1 MSLYARLINNHPMA
15 NVSFVV
21 ILLLGVL
28 SYLNLPREQDP
39 EINFNWLVVNTVLPG
54 ASAED
59 VEKKVTD
66 PLEEAIRTL
75 PDIRFVSSTSRDN
88 TSTILVRFRE
98 LPERQFDKHVTD
110 LRRLVQ
116 NKYNSDLPSD
126 AREPDVQELTT
137 SNGFPTAMVLLTGPA
152 YDERLRRTARSIKD
166 DLERLPGVDRVL
178 TTGQA
183 DPELRVEFSAAE
195 AAARGITAAQIAD
208 SVHAWFRDTFAG
220 RARVGDDDWL
230 VRVVGQQADADYL
243 ARLTVQSPRLDAPV
257 PLSAM
262 ATVETARARAGSLAS
277 SNGQPAV
284 LFAVTK
290 KSKVN
295 TLELLADINRT
306 LAERAPALKP
316 GGYALSLLDD
326 QTVQTQQAIGV
337 MEVNAL
343 VGLLLVMGLCWLFLG
358 SRLAI
363 LVSLGIPF
371 SLAGVFSILYAFD
384 FTLNIPVLL
393 GIVIALG
400 MLVDDAVVITEAIYY
415 RIARGAETLTAT
427 VEAIREVGLPVLAAV
442 STTIAAFLPLMLMPG
457 IVGKFMLLV
466 PLVVSLALLIS
477 LLEAYWMMPAHVVGL
492 KLNFKRPTRLQPLRE
507 RATHTLR
514 VKYTRLLVRL
524 MRHPW
529 ISGLVVLVLFIGAL
543 GLVASGAVRTQFF
556 AFDPIRLFYVN
567 LDMPSGTAI
576 DVTLR
581 ETAKLET
588 VVRRHLQPGEARG
601 VATYAGVKWTDTEPF
616 YGEAYGQVSVSLNP
630 RGADRRD
637 VSEVVAAMRRDIEAL
652 PTPGKVSFT
661 QISGGP
667 PAAKPI
673 KLRLLGE
680 DVNELRAAA
689 EALKQAV
696 STIAGTRDVTDDDL
710 PGRPQLVLRLNAEA
724 LNHAGIDPATAA
736 RLIRLHTEG
745 EIIAETRDQGDKIE
759 VRVRGATPNQTSPN
773 QTGASQI
780 SAASHQLEDIQQL
793 LSDPVAL
800 PGGGATTLGA
810 LVHTDTRTGSGGIK
824 HYNLKRAITIESDLD
839 KSRLDTVE
847 ANAQIADL
855 WAAMKA
861 RYPNTRIDFTGEL
874 DDINESLDAMKMLFL
889 LGVGLIYLILA
900 AQFRSYWQ
908 PLLILLTVPMAFT
921 GVVFGLFITQ
931 NPLSLYTLYGVVA
944 LAGIAVNASIVLIDA
959 ANARLQAG
967 MSLIHATLYAARRR
981 VVPIIITTA
990 TTIGGLFSL
999 AAGLGGK
1006 SLIWGPMAASLV
1018 WGLLVASALTLFTMP
1033 TLFRLAMQMGP
1044 SLRSSMARKLSR
1056 RSAQA

>member
-1 MSLYARLINNHPMA
+1 MSLYARFITNHPLA

-21 ILLLGVL
+21 ILLLGML
-28 SYLNLPREQDP
+28 GYMNMPREQDP

-59 VEKKVTD
+59 IEKKVTD

-75 PDIRFVSSTSRDN
+75 ADIRFVSSTSRDN
-88 TSTILVRFRE
+88 SSIILVRFRE
-98 LPERQFDKHVTD
+98 ISERQFDKRVTD

-116 NKYNSDLPSD
+116 SKYNSDLPGD
-126 AREPDVQELTT
+126 AKEPDVQELTT

-152 YDERLRRTARSIKD
+152 NDERLRRTARQIKD

-183 DPELRVEFSAAE
+183 DPELRIEFAPAE
-195 AAARGITAAQIAD
+195 AAARGLNAAQIAD
-208 SVHAWFRDTFAG
+208 ATRAWFRDTFAG
-220 RARVGDDDWL
+220 RARVGENDWL
-230 VRVVGQQADADYL
+230 VRVIGQQADADYL
-243 ARLTVQSPRLDAPV
+243 GSLSVHSSSLGSPV
-257 PLSAM
+257 PLSAL
-262 ATVETARARAGSLAS
+262 ASVETARARAGSLAS

-284 LFAVTK
+284 ILSVTK

-295 TLELLADINRT
+295 TLSLVADINRYIT
-306 LAERAPALKP
+306 QRSPALEP
-316 GGYALSLLDD
+316 GGFDLMLFDD
-326 QTVQTQQAIGV
+326 QTVPTKHAIGV

-343 VGLLLVMGLCWLFLG
+343 IGLLIVLGLCWLFLG

-371 SLAGVFSILYAFD
+371 SLAGAFAVLYAFD
-384 FTLNIPVLL
+384 FTLSIPVLL

-415 RIARGAETLTAT
+415 RIARGTEALAATLG
-427 VEAIREVGLPVLAAV
+427 AIREVGLPVLAAV

-466 PLVVSLALLIS
+466 PLVVTLALAIS

-492 KLNFKRPTRLQPLRE
+492 KLNFNRPTRLQPLRE
-507 RATHTLR
+507 RATHALR
-514 VKYTRLLVRL
+514 VKYTRLLIRL

-529 ISGLVVLVLFIGAL
+529 FSALVVLVLFAGAV

-556 AFDPIRLFYVN
+556 AFDPIRLFYVSI
-567 LDMPSGTAI
+567 DMPSGTAI

-581 ETAKLET
+581 EAAKVEA
-588 VVRRHLQPGEARG
+588 VVRRHLKDGEARG
-601 VATYAGVKWTDTEPF
+601 VTSYSGVKWTDTEPL

-630 RGADRRD
+630 RNAGMRE
-637 VSEVVAAMRRDIEAL
+637 VSEVVEAMRRDVEAL
-652 PTPGKVSFT
+652 PSPGKISFT

-673 KLRLLGE
+673 KLRLLG
-680 DVNELRAAA
+680 DNVDELRAATR
-689 EALKQAV
+689 ELKQAV
-696 STIAGTRDVTDDDL
+696 TRIEGTRDVIDDDL
-710 PGRPQLVLRLNAEA
+710 PGRPQLVLQLDSEA
-724 LNHAGIDPATAA
+724 LKSAGLDPAIAA

-745 EIIAETRDQGDKIE
+745 EVVAETRDGGDKIE
-759 VRVRGATPNQTSPN
+759 VRVRGATANSDN
-773 QTGASQI
+773 MV
-780 SAASHQLEDIQQL
+780 DIQQL
-793 LSDPVAL
+793 LGDPVAL
-800 PGGGATTLGA
+800 PGGGTTTLGA
-810 LVHTDTRTGSGGIK
+810 LVHADTRNGSGGIK

-839 KSRLDTVE
+839 KDRLDTVE
-847 ANAQIADL
+847 ANARIAEL
-855 WAAMKA
+855 WKAMEA

-931 NPLSLYTLYGVVA
+931 NPLSLYTLYGVIA
-944 LAGIAVNASIVLIDA
+944 LTGIAVNSSIVLIDA
-959 ANARLQAG
+959 ANARLHAG

-981 VVPIIITTA
+981 VVPILITTA

-999 AAGLGGK
+999 AVGLGGK

-1018 WGLLVASALTLFTMP
+1018 WGLLVATTLTLFTMP
-1033 TLFRLAMQMGP
+1033 TLFRLAMQMAPG
-1044 SLRSSMARKLSR
+1044 LRNGIARRLGR
-1056 RSAQA
+1056 PAAG

>member
-1 MSLYARLINNHPMA
+1 MSLYARFITNHPLA

-21 ILLLGVL
+21 ILLLGML
-28 SYLNLPREQDP
+28 GYMNMPREQDP

-59 VEKKVTD
+59 IERKVTD

-75 PDIRFVSSTSRDN
+75 ADIRFVSSTSRDN
-88 TSTILVRFRE
+88 SSIILVRFRE
-98 LPERQFDKHVTD
+98 ISERQFDKRVTD

-116 NKYNSDLPSD
+116 SKYNSDLPGD
-126 AREPDVQELTT
+126 AKEPDVQELTT

-152 YDERLRRTARSIKD
+152 NDERLRRTARQIKD

-183 DPELRVEFSAAE
+183 DPELRIEFAPAE
-195 AAARGITAAQIAD
+195 AAARGLNAAQIAD
-208 SVHAWFRDTFAG
+208 ATRAWFRDTFAG

-230 VRVVGQQADADYL
+230 VRVIGQQADADYL
-243 ARLTVQSPRLDAPV
+243 GRLTVHSSSLGSPV
-257 PLSAM
+257 PLSAL
-262 ATVETARARAGSLAS
+262 ASVETARARAGSLAA

-284 LFAVTK
+284 ILSVTK

-295 TLELLADINRT
+295 TLNLVADINRYI
-306 LAERAPALKP
+306 AQRSPALEP
-316 GGYALSLLDD
+316 GGFELMLFDD
-326 QTVQTQQAIGV
+326 QTVPTKHAIGV

-343 VGLLLVMGLCWLFLG
+343 IGLLIVLGLCWLFLG

-371 SLAGVFSILYAFD
+371 SLAGAFAVLYAFD
-384 FTLNIPVLL
+384 FTLSIPVLL

-415 RIARGAETLTAT
+415 RIARGADALTAT
-427 VEAIREVGLPVLAAV
+427 LAAIREVGLPVLAAV

-466 PLVVSLALLIS
+466 PLVVTLALTIS

-492 KLNFKRPTRLQPLRE
+492 KLNFTRPSRLQPLRE
-507 RATHTLR
+507 RYTHALR
-514 VKYTRLLVRL
+514 VKYTRLLIRL

-529 ISGLVVLVLFIGAL
+529 FSALVVLALFVGAM

-581 ETAKLET
+581 EAAKVEA
-588 VVRRHLQPGEARG
+588 VVRRHLKDGEARG
-601 VATYAGVKWTDTEPF
+601 VTSYSGVKWTDTEPL

-630 RGADRRD
+630 RGAGMRE
-637 VSEVVAAMRRDIEAL
+637 VSEVVEAMRRDVESL
-652 PTPGKVSFT
+652 PSPGKISFT

-673 KLRLLGE
+673 KLRLLG
-680 DVNELRAAA
+680 DNVDELRTATR
-689 EALKQAV
+689 ELKQAV
-696 STIAGTRDVTDDDL
+696 TRIEGTRDVTDDDL
-710 PGRPQLVLRLNAEA
+710 PGRPQLVLQLDSEA
-724 LNHAGIDPATAA
+724 LKSTGLDPATAA

-745 EIIAETRDQGDKIE
+745 EIVAETRDRGDKIE
-759 VRVRGATPNQTSPN
+759 VRVRGATANSD
-773 QTGASQI
+773 
-780 SAASHQLEDIQQL
+780 HMVDIQQL
-793 LSDPVAL
+793 LGDPVAL
-800 PGGGATTLGA
+800 PGGGTTTLGA
-810 LVHTDTRTGSGGIK
+810 LVHTDTRSGSGGIK

-839 KSRLDTVE
+839 KDRLDTVA
-847 ANAQIADL
+847 ANARIAEL
-855 WAAMKA
+855 WRAMEA
-861 RYPNTRIDFTGEL
+861 RYPTTRIDFTGEL
-874 DDINESLDAMKMLFL
+874 DDINESLDSMKMLFL

-931 NPLSLYTLYGVVA
+931 NPLSLYTLYGVIA
-944 LAGIAVNASIVLIDA
+944 LTGIAVNSSIVLIDA
-959 ANARLQAG
+959 ANARLHSG

-981 VVPIIITTA
+981 VVPILITTA

-999 AAGLGGK
+999 AVGLGGK

-1018 WGLLVASALTLFTMP
+1018 WGLLVATTLTLFAMP
-1033 TLFRLAMQMGP
+1033 TLFRLAMQLGP
-1044 SLRSSMARKLSR
+1044 GLRSGIGRRLSR
-1056 RSAQA
+1056 TAAR

>member
-1 MSLYARLINNHPMA
+1 MSLYARFITNHPLA

-21 ILLLGVL
+21 ILLLGML
-28 SYLNLPREQDP
+28 GYMNMPREQDP

-88 TSTILVRFRE
+88 SSIILVRFRE
-98 LPERQFDKHVTD
+98 ISERQFDKRVTD

-116 NKYNSDLPSD
+116 SKYNTDLPDD
-126 AREPDVQELTT
+126 AKEPDVQELTT

-152 YDERLRRTARSIKD
+152 NDERLRRTARQIKD
-166 DLERLPGVDRVL
+166 DIERLPGVDRVL
-178 TTGQA
+178 ATGQA
-183 DPELRVEFSAAE
+183 DPELRIEFAPAE
-195 AAARGITAAQIAD
+195 AAARGLNAAQIAD
-208 SVHAWFRDTFAG
+208 AIRAWFRDTFAG

-230 VRVVGQQADADYL
+230 VRVIGQQADADYL
-243 ARLTVQSPRLDAPV
+243 GRLTVHSSSLGSPV

-284 LFAVTK
+284 ILSVTK

-295 TLELLADINRT
+295 TLKLVADINRYIAQRT
-306 LAERAPALKP
+306 PALEP
-316 GGYALSLLDD
+316 GGFDLMLFDD
-326 QTVQTQQAIGV
+326 QTVATKHAIGV

-343 VGLLLVMGLCWLFLG
+343 IGLLIVLGLCWLFLG
-358 SRLAI
+358 SRLAV

-371 SLAGVFSILYAFD
+371 SLAGAFAVLYAFD

-415 RIARGAETLTAT
+415 RIARGADALAATLA
-427 VEAIREVGLPVLAAV
+427 AMREVGLPVLAAV

-466 PLVVSLALLIS
+466 PLVVTLALVIS

-492 KLNFKRPTRLQPLRE
+492 KLNFTRPTRLQPLRE
-507 RATHTLR
+507 RYTHALR

-529 ISGLVVLVLFIGAL
+529 ISALVVLALFVGAL
-543 GLVASGAVRTQFF
+543 GLVTSGAVRTQFF
-556 AFDPIRLFYVN
+556 AFDPIRLFYVS

-581 ETAKLET
+581 EAAKVEA
-588 VVRRHLQPGEARG
+588 VVRRHLKAGEARG
-601 VATYAGVKWTDTEPF
+601 VTSYAGVKWTDTEPL

-630 RGADRRD
+630 RSKGMRE
-637 VSEVVAAMRRDIEAL
+637 VSEVVEAMRRDVESM
-652 PTPGKVSFT
+652 PSPGKLSFT

-673 KLRLLGE
+673 KLRLLG
-680 DVNELRAAA
+680 DNVDELRAATH
-689 EALKQAV
+689 ELKQAV
-696 STIAGTRDVTDDDL
+696 TKIEGTRDVTVDDL
-710 PGRPQLVLRLNAEA
+710 PGRPQLVLQLDSEA
-724 LNHAGIDPATAA
+724 LKSAGIDPATAA

-745 EIIAETRDQGDKIE
+745 EVIADTRDQGDKIE
-759 VRVRGATPNQTSPN
+759 VRVRGATANSDR
-773 QTGASQI
+773 
-780 SAASHQLEDIQQL
+780 LVDIQQL
-793 LSDPVAL
+793 LGDPVAL
-800 PGGGATTLGA
+800 PGGGTTTLGA

-839 KSRLDTVE
+839 KDRLDTVA
-847 ANAQIADL
+847 ANARIADL
-855 WAAMKA
+855 WAGMAA
-861 RYPNTRIDFTGEL
+861 RYPTTRIDFSGEL

-889 LGVGLIYLILA
+889 MGVGLIYLILA

-931 NPLSLYTLYGVVA
+931 NPLSLYTLYGVIA
-944 LAGIAVNASIVLIDA
+944 LTGIAVNSSIVLIDA
-959 ANARLQAG
+959 ANARLLSG

-981 VVPIIITTA
+981 VVPILITSA

-999 AAGLGGK
+999 AVGLGGK

-1018 WGLLVASALTLFTMP
+1018 WGLLVATTLTLFTMP
-1033 TLFRLAMQMGP
+1033 TLFRLAMQLGP
-1044 SLRSSMARKLSR
+1044 TLRGGIANRVMRA
-1056 RSAQA
+1056 ATH

>member
-1 MSLYARLINNHPMA
+1 MSLYARFITNHPLA

-21 ILLLGVL
+21 ILLLGML
-28 SYLNLPREQDP
+28 GYMNMPREQDP

-88 TSTILVRFRE
+88 SSIILVRFRE
-98 LPERQFDKHVTD
+98 ISERQFDKRVTD

-116 NKYNSDLPSD
+116 SKYNTDLPDD
-126 AREPDVQELTT
+126 AKEPDVQELTT

-152 YDERLRRTARSIKD
+152 NDERLRRTARQIKD
-166 DLERLPGVDRVL
+166 DIERLPGVDRVL
-178 TTGQA
+178 ATGQA
-183 DPELRVEFSAAE
+183 DPELRIEFAPAE
-195 AAARGITAAQIAD
+195 AAARGLNAAQIAD
-208 SVHAWFRDTFAG
+208 AIRAWFRDTFAG

-230 VRVVGQQADADYL
+230 VRVIGQQADADYL
-243 ARLTVQSPRLDAPV
+243 GRLTVHSTRLGSPV
-257 PLSAM
+257 PLSAL

-284 LFAVTK
+284 ILAVTK

-295 TLELLADINRT
+295 TLKLVADINRYIAQRT
-306 LAERAPALKP
+306 PALEP
-316 GGYALSLLDD
+316 GGFDLMLFDD
-326 QTVQTQQAIGV
+326 QTVATKHAIGV

-343 VGLLLVMGLCWLFLG
+343 IGLLIVLGLCWLFLG
-358 SRLAI
+358 SRLAV

-371 SLAGVFSILYAFD
+371 SLAGAFAVLYAFD

-415 RIARGAETLTAT
+415 RIARGADALAATLA
-427 VEAIREVGLPVLAAV
+427 AMREVGLPVLAAV

-466 PLVVSLALLIS
+466 PLVVTLALVIS

-492 KLNFKRPTRLQPLRE
+492 KLNFTRPTRLQPLRE
-507 RATHTLR
+507 RYTHALR

-529 ISGLVVLVLFIGAL
+529 ISALVVLALFVGAL
-543 GLVASGAVRTQFF
+543 GLVTSGAVRTQFF
-556 AFDPIRLFYVN
+556 AFDPIRLFYVS

-581 ETAKLET
+581 EAAKVEA
-588 VVRRHLQPGEARG
+588 VVRRHLKAGEARG
-601 VATYAGVKWTDTEPF
+601 VTSYAGVKWTDTEPL

-630 RGADRRD
+630 RSKGMRE
-637 VSEVVAAMRRDIEAL
+637 VSEVVEAMRRDVESM
-652 PTPGKVSFT
+652 PSPGKISFT

-673 KLRLLGE
+673 KLRLLG
-680 DVNELRAAA
+680 DNVDELRAATH
-689 EALKQAV
+689 ELKQAV
-696 STIAGTRDVTDDDL
+696 TKIEGTRDVTVDDL
-710 PGRPQLVLRLNAEA
+710 PGRPQLVLQLDSEA
-724 LNHAGIDPATAA
+724 LKSAGIDPATAA

-745 EIIAETRDQGDKIE
+745 EVIADTRDQGDKIE
-759 VRVRGATPNQTSPN
+759 VRVRGATANSDR
-773 QTGASQI
+773 
-780 SAASHQLEDIQQL
+780 LVDIQQL
-793 LSDPVAL
+793 LGDPVAL
-800 PGGGATTLGA
+800 PGGGTTTLGA

-839 KSRLDTVE
+839 KDRLDTVA
-847 ANAQIADL
+847 ANARIADL
-855 WAAMKA
+855 WAGMAA
-861 RYPNTRIDFTGEL
+861 RYPTTRIDFSGEL

-889 LGVGLIYLILA
+889 MGVGLIYLILA

-931 NPLSLYTLYGVVA
+931 NPLSLYTLYGVIA
-944 LAGIAVNASIVLIDA
+944 LTGIAVNSSIVLIDA
-959 ANARLQAG
+959 ANARLLSG

-981 VVPIIITTA
+981 VVPILITSA

-999 AAGLGGK
+999 AVGLGGK

-1018 WGLLVASALTLFTMP
+1018 WGLLVATTLTLFTMP
-1033 TLFRLAMQMGP
+1033 TLFRLAMQLGP
-1044 SLRSSMARKLSR
+1044 TLRGGIANRLMRTATH
-1056 RSAQA
+1056 

>member
-1 MSLYARLINNHPMA
+1 MSLYTRLITNHPMA

-21 ILLLGVL
+21 ILLLGLL

-39 EINFNWLVVNTVLPG
+39 EINFNWLIVSTVLPG

-75 PDIRFVSSTSRDN
+75 PDLRFVSSTSRDN
-88 TSTILVRFRE
+88 TSIILVRFRE
-98 LPERQFDKHVTD
+98 IPERQFDKHVTD

-116 NKYNSDLPSD
+116 NKYTSALPD
-126 AREPDVQELTT
+126 AAREPDVEELTT

-152 YDERLRRTARSIKD
+152 YDDRLRRTARQIKD

-178 TTGQA
+178 TTGMA
-183 DPELRVEFSAAE
+183 RPELQVEFRPAE
-195 AAARGITAAQIAD
+195 VAARGITAVQIAD
-208 SVHAWFRDTFAG
+208 SVRAWFNDTFAG

-230 VRVVGQQADADYL
+230 VRVIGEQADADFL
-243 ARLTVQSPRLDAPV
+243 ARVSVLAPALGSPV
-257 PLSAM
+257 PLSSIAR
-262 ATVETARARAGSLAS
+262 VETGRAPAGSLAAS
-277 SNGQPAV
+277 DGRPAV
-284 LFAVTK
+284 LLAVTK

-295 TLELLADINRT
+295 TLGLVADINQAI
-306 LAERAPALKP
+306 AERQPDLLR
-316 GGYALSLLDD
+316 GGFSLMLLDD
-326 QTVQTQQAIGV
+326 QTVPTQQAISV

-343 VGLLLVMGLCWLFLG
+343 FGLLVVLGLCWLFLG
-358 SRLAI
+358 TRLAL

-371 SLAGVFSILYAFD
+371 SLAGVFALLYAFD
-384 FTLNIPVLL
+384 FTLSIPVLL

-415 RIARGAETLTAT
+415 RIARGTETLAAT
-427 VEAIREVGLPVLAAV
+427 VGAVREVGLPVLAAV
-442 STTIAAFLPLMLMPG
+442 TTTIAAFLPLMLMPG
-457 IVGKFMLLV
+457 IVGKFMFLV
-466 PLVVSLALLIS
+466 PLVVTLALAIS

-492 KLNFKRPTRLQPLRE
+492 KLSFARRSRLQPLRE
-507 RATHTLR
+507 RYTHTLR

-529 ISGLVVLVLFIGAL
+529 ISGVTVLVLCVGAL
-543 GLVASGAVRTQFF
+543 VLVATGAVRTQFF

-567 LDMPSGTAI
+567 VDMPSGTAI

-581 ETAKLET
+581 EVSKVEA
-588 VVRRHLQPGEARG
+588 VARRHLQAGEARG
-601 VATYAGVKWTDTEPF
+601 VVSYAGIKWTETEPL
-616 YGEAYGQVSVSLNP
+616 YGEAYGQVSISLNP
-630 RGADRRD
+630 RGADQREVTD
-637 VSEVVAAMRRDIEAL
+637 VVEAMRRDIEAL
-652 PTPGKVSFT
+652 RTPGKLSFT
-661 QISGGP
+661 QLSGGP

-673 KLRLLGE
+673 KLRLLGD
-680 DVNELRAAA
+680 DVAELRAATS
-689 EALKQAV
+689 ELKQIV
-696 STIAGTRDVTDDDL
+696 SRIDGTRDVTDDDL
-710 PGRPQLVLRLNAEA
+710 PGRPQLVLQLIPEA
-724 LNHAGIDPATAA
+724 LKNAGIDPATAA

-745 EIIAETRDQGDKIE
+745 EIVTETRARGDKIE
-759 VRVRGATPNQTSPN
+759 LRVRGTTSNQDDAGGSP
-773 QTGASQI
+773 
-780 SAASHQLEDIQQL
+780 LEDIGQL
-793 LSDPVAL
+793 LADPIAL
-800 PGGGATTLGA
+800 PGGGTTTLGA
-810 LVHTDTRTGSGGIK
+810 LVSTQTRTGSGGVK
-824 HYNLKRAITIESDLD
+824 HYNVKRAITIEADLD
-839 KSRLDTVE
+839 KARLDTVE
-847 ANAQIADL
+847 ANEKIADA
-855 WAAMKA
+855 WRTMKA
-861 RYPNTRIDFTGEL
+861 RYPATQIDFSGEL

-889 LGVGLIYLILA
+889 LGIGLIYLILA

-931 NPLSLYTLYGVVA
+931 NPLSLYTLYGVIA

-967 MSLIHATLYAARRR
+967 MNLIHATLYAARRR

-999 AAGLGGK
+999 AVGLGGK

-1033 TLFRLAMQMGP
+1033 TLFRLAMQIGP
-1044 SLRSSMARKLSR
+1044 SVRHSVR
-1056 RSAQA
+1056 RRLGRLFTGG